1 MGNWKSFFKVKFEIA
16 PKPWDAYT
24 SSKIYASLYAVKY
37 KILLRE
43 KLKRRYTN
51 ADPILQ

>member
-1 MGNWKSFFKVKFEIA
+1 MCNWRSFFKVTFEIA
-16 PKPWDAYT
+16 PKPWDVHT
-24 SSKIYASLYAVKY
+24 SSKIYASLHAVKY

-51 ADPILQ
+51 ADSIL